1 MKEVKL
7 KEDLKKKAY
16 SRGLFIS
23 GQKIK
28 KVDEKLKNILVI
40 GSGGREHALAWKCAQ
55 DNSVK
60 HVFVCPGNAGTYL
73 EDKVSNIEIDLND
86 FDAIKNFC
94 IKENIEL
101 VIIGPEQPLVMGLT
115 DYLQSKNIKTFGPS
129 KVAAQLE
136 GSKTFSKD
144 FFVKYKIPTAGYKSF
159 GNYEE
164 SIGHLDLISYPTVVK
179 ADGLA
184 AGKGVIICENK
195 EEAIE
200 ALNSIFKDKAFGSAG
215 NKIVIEDFLEGE
227 EASFIAVVSKD
238 KIIPLATSQD
248 HKAVGDGDV
257 GLNTGG
263 MGAYSPAPVVTEEI
277 QQKILDEVMFPTM
290 QGLIDEGTPYLGF
303 LYAGLMIKDGQIK
316 VLEFNCRFGDPE
328 TQPIL
333 LRLNSSLVDLCLAAI
348 SNSLDSYSIE
358 WTEKHSCGVVIA
370 SAGYPES
377 YESDKEVSISD
388 LNNEDTK
395 LFHAGTKYQ
404 NERVIT
410 SGGRVFCAT
419 ALGND
424 LKEAQEN
431 AYNLVGKVK
440 FEGSFHRKDIG
451 FKGIK

>member
-1 MKEVKL
+1 MKKVKL

-23 GQKIK
+23 GQRIK
-28 KVDEKLKNILVI
+28 NTDEKLKNILVI

-60 HVFVCPGNAGTYL
+60 HVFVCPGNAGTFL
-73 EDKVSNIEIDLND
+73 EDKVSNVEIDSND
-86 FDAIKNFC
+86 FDAIENFC
-94 IKENIEL
+94 VKENIEL

-115 DYLQSKNIKTFGPS
+115 NFLQSKSIKAFGPS
-129 KVAAQLE
+129 KEAAQLE

-144 FFVKYKIPTAGYKSF
+144 FFVKYNIPTAGYKSF
-159 GNYEE
+159 NNYEE
-164 SIGHLDLISYPTVVK
+164 SINHLDLISYPTVVK

-195 EEAIE
+195 DAAVG
-200 ALNSIFKDKAFGSAG
+200 ALNTIFKDKAFGSAG
-215 NKIVIEDFLEGE
+215 NKVVIEDFLDGE

-238 KIIPLATSQD
+238 KIIPLVTSQD

-263 MGAYSPAPVVTEEI
+263 MGAYSPAPIVTDAI
-277 QQKILDEVMFPTM
+277 HKKILDEVMYPTM

-303 LYAGLMIKDGQIK
+303 LYAGLMIKDDDIK

-333 LRLNSSLVDLCLAAI
+333 LRLNSSLVELCLSAI
-348 SNSLDSYSIE
+348 NDELDKYSIE
-358 WTEKHSCGVVIA
+358 WNDKHSCGVVIA
-370 SAGYPES
+370 SEGYPES
-377 YESDKEVSISD
+377 YESNKEVSFAPYEEE
-388 LNNEDTK
+388 NAK
-395 LFHAGTKYQ
+395 LFHAGTSFNNDK
-404 NERVIT
+404 VLT

-419 ALGND
+419 ALGNN
-424 LKEAQEN
+424 LKEAQQN
-431 AYNLVGKVK
+431 AYNLVGKVN
-440 FEGSFHRKDIG
+440 FEGAFFRKDIG
-451 FKGIK
+451 NKGIK